1 MWETFLWESQEA
13 LILCIATVSVSM
25 WETFLWE
32 SRESLTIHVV
42 TVPRF
47 SGGKRLMRGLS
58 NPYRMYESLGIGRSD
73 WAGMTYPE
81 IVDTAQT
88 DGSVFV
94 IPVGS
99 IEQHGHHLPVGTDT
113 ILADAVARMG
123 AERIT
128 PEIPILVTP
137 TLWSGFSPHHTPFGG
152 TLTADFRTLLTALE
166 DVATAG
172 LDNGFDAVL
181 FLNGH
186 GGNASLIDAA
196 TSTVGTRHDAQVL
209 GLTYFELATAFIDE
223 IRDSDV
229 GGMAH
234 GGEFETSLMYHLRP
248 DLVRDGDGEMDATYW
263 EEPYERGSKDLLEG
277 GPLSVYRTFDEYSE
291 SGAIGDPGL
300 ASAEKGEAIYE
311 RLGDELEAVLRAIHE
326 HNR

>member
-1 MWETFLWESQEA
+1 
-13 LILCIATVSVSM
+13 
-25 WETFLWE
+25 
-32 SRESLTIHVV
+32 
-42 TVPRF
+42 
-47 SGGKRLMRGLS
+47 
-58 NPYRMYESLGIGRSD
+58 MYESLGTGRSD

-81 IVDTAQT
+81 IVETART
-88 DGSVFV
+88 DGSVLL

-123 AERIT
+123 AERVT

-137 TLWSGFSPHHTPFGG
+137 TLWSGYSPHHMPFGG
-152 TLTADFRTLLTALE
+152 TLTADHRTLLTVLE
-166 DVATAG
+166 DVAAAG
-172 LDNGFDAVL
+172 LDNGFDAAL

-186 GGNASLIDAA
+186 GGNASLIDSA

-248 DLVRDGDGEMDATYW
+248 DLVREHEDGEIDATYW
-263 EEPYERGSKDLLEG
+263 EEPYEHGSKDLLEG
-277 GPLSVYRTFDEYSE
+277 GSLSVYRTFDEYSE

-300 ASAEKGEAIYE
+300 ASAEKGKAIYE
-311 RLGDELEAVLRAIHE
+311 RIGDELEAVLRTIHE
-326 HNR
+326 QNR